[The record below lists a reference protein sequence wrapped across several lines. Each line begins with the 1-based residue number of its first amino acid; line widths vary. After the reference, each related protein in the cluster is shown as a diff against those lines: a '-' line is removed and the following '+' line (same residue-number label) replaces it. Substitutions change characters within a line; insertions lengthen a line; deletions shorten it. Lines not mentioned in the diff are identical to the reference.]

1 MKKYIDSF
9 LRSFEYTVLS
19 AKYTLLFTIN
29 FLRVLS
35 TFRFYDYEVIKK
47 KCIFTRP
54 SGKKM
59 EFDREII
66 IRTSRITGFKKYKY
80 GGGYMFNNPWNNPWR
95 DYEDIEGR
103 EVLNYVSI

>member
-1 MKKYIDSF
+1 
-9 LRSFEYTVLS
+9 
-19 AKYTLLFTIN
+19 
-29 FLRVLS
+29 
-35 TFRFYDYEVIKK
+35 
-47 KCIFTRP
+47 
-54 SGKKM
+54 M